1 MQKEARV
8 SVCCSMLEIRKKSSL
23 FYYQCEVENYMD
35 QSSFLLFDKHE
46 YTIVGRGGGGVIPPF
61 SRSTPLFLRFL
72 PF

>member
-46 YTIVGRGGGGVIPPF
+46 YTIVGRGGGGGH
-61 SRSTPLFLRFL
+61 TPLL
-72 PF
+72 